1 MRKSFVF
8 YESFREIFEL
18 LEDPEDWQNLLSGMF
33 AYVFDGKE
41 IFFPD
46 TALQIAFTH
55 FKVAVDSAS
64 QKYEKSK
71 QDGERGGRPN
81 KRDFISPDVWI
92 TAILEQGS
100 IPKAAKVLGLSKQ
113 TLYTWVANSDDPR
126 LEAVQSSVQ
135 SSKNL
140 NVNVNDNA
148 NVNAALLFTNKKEPR
163 QPAAGPSGPP
173 SASAKKELRP
183 PPLPIP
189 ERRNKGDERKPD
201 SGRAGRDR
209 RDAD

>member
-1 MRKSFVF
+1 MRNSFVF

-18 LEDPEDWQNLLSGMF
+18 LEDPEDWRGLLSGMF
-33 AYVFDGKE
+33 AYAFDGKD
-41 IFFPD
+41 IFFTD

-71 QDGERGGRPN
+71 QDGERGGRQT

-113 TLYTWVANSDDPR
+113 TLYNWIANSDDSR
-126 LEAVQSSVQ
+126 LQSIVQSSVQ

-140 NVNVNDNA
+140 NVNVNVNDNA
-148 NVNAALLFTNKKEPR
+148 NVNGALSLTNKKEPR
-163 QPAAGPSGPP
+163 QPAAGPYGPP

-183 PPLPIP
+183 PPQPIP
-189 ERRNKGDERKPD
+189 KRGDKGDD
-201 SGRAGRDR
+201 GSNTC
-209 RDAD
+209 